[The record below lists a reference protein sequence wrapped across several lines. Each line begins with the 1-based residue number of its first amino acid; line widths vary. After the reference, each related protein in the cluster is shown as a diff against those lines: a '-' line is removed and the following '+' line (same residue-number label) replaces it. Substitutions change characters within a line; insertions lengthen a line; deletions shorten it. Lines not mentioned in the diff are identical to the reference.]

1 MRDALRSQ
9 ANGRNLALLFLQPA
23 KQAVQDR
30 FAILFVDGIGEWDIH
45 RTHFDAVLGVAAISY
60 AIFIHNRLDPLVSV
74 QSAGRVHVEKP
85 HLSYCLWP
93 DIVIALVLRTR
104 FEATAA
110 GHAT

>member
-1 MRDALRSQ
+1 MRSQ
-9 ANGRNLALLFLQPA
+9 GEKGWKPVALFFQPTE
-23 KQAVQDR
+23 QAVDDR
-30 FAILFVDGIGEWDIH
+30 LSIVFVDGVGRWDIH
-45 RTHFDAVLGVAAISY
+45 RTNFDAVLGVAAISY

-74 QSAGRVHVEKP
+74 HSAGRVHVEKP